1 MDMSCQRSMAFS
13 SSTTQQANQENMF
26 FLPLLFECK
35 CSVQYWLLIYAV
47 TVRIVSIQ
55 TQNKSTAAKCYLASH
70 QCNTTTK
77 CTALH
82 FPCFWKLSSIVLY
95 YMQLVHFTKVHFTKD
110 KLPHLRKHF
119 NYLFTFY
126 SSIWTFYMSL
136 CEIM

>member
-1 MDMSCQRSMAFS
+1 MDMSCQRSKAFS

-119 NYLFTFY
+119 QLPLYIL
-126 SSIWTFYMSL
+126 L
-136 CEIM
+136 CYIDILYVIM

>member
-26 FLPLLFECK
+26 SLPLLFECK
-35 CSVQYWLLIYAV
+35 CFSVQCWLLIYAV

-70 QCNTTTK
+70 QC
-77 CTALH
+77 AILL
-82 FPCFWKLSSIVLY
+82 LSAQLCISPVFGNYLAQY

-119 NYLFTFY
+119 QLPLYILLC
-126 SSIWTFYMSL
+126 YMDIL
-136 CEIM
+136 YVIM

>member
-26 FLPLLFECK
+26 FLPLFECK
-35 CSVQYWLLIYAV
+35 CWIAGQADAV

-119 NYLFTFY
+119 QLPLYILLC
-126 SSIWTFYMSL
+126 YMDIL
-136 CEIM
+136 YVIT